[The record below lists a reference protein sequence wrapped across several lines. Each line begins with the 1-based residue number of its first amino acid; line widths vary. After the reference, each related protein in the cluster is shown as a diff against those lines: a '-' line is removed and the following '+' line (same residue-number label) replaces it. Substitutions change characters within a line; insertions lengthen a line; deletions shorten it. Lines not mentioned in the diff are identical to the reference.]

1 MESRFGSWIKAKE
14 KACLK
19 RREHPSLSDE
29 KYFDNLEEVWIKL
42 GRQPRFS
49 DMRIPFSKYSGS
61 GYVHNFGTW
70 RKALEQFIEY
80 INKEEV
86 PQTESSST
94 EKTPVLS
101 KYKPP
106 QKQVIKYITKEET
119 PNIEKKSATIKKP
132 DLPAEPVNKHK
143 TKRPISLRLRF
154 IVMRRDNFKCR
165 KDGWSPA
172 TGTGR
177 TLEVD
182 HIIPWSKG
190 GETVLD
196 NLQTLCSVCNRGKSN
211 LENEADVSQ

>member
-1 MESRFGSWIKAKE
+1 
-14 KACLK
+14 
-19 RREHPSLSDE
+19 
-29 KYFDNLEEVWIKL
+29 
-42 GRQPRFS
+42 
-49 DMRIPFSKYSGS
+49 MRIPFSKYSGS

-106 QKQVIKYITKEET
+106 QKQVIKYITKEEA

-154 IVMRRDNFKCR
+154 IVMRRDNFKCHR
-165 KDGWSPA
+165 CGRSPA
-172 TGTGR
+172 TDPKII
-177 TLEVD
+177 LHVD

-190 GETVLD
+190 GETVLE
-196 NLQTLCSVCNRGKSN
+196 NLRALCSECNIGESN
-211 LENEADVSQ
+211 LGDEADVSQ